1 MDTSFTPY
9 DSVSWI
15 IFGAFVFLT
24 YLIVKFFHGKYPD
37 YPGKLE

>member
-1 MDTSFTPY
+1 MDPSFTPY

-15 IFGAFVFLT
+15 IFGAFAVLT
-24 YLIVKFFHGKYPD
+24 YLIVRIFHGKYPD

>member
-15 IFGAFVFLT
+15 VFGAFVVLT
-24 YLIVKFFHGKYPD
+24 YLIVRIFHGKYPD